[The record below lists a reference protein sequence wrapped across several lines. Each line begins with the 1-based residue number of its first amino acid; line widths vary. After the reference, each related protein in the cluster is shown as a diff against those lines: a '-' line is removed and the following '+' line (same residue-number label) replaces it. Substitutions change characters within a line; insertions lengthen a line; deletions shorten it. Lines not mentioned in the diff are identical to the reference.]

1 MKKIPFLLSYLLFIG
16 IGKANAQ
23 DFSNKGTDFWM
34 GYGYHVSMSGN
45 ALGNANG
52 GGSQE
57 MILYFTSDKNAT
69 VTVEIPGVGYSQTY
83 AVIANQVTVSN
94 PLPKTGAQDS
104 RVYTY
109 GTINRGI
116 HLTSDVPIVAYCHI
130 YNTSISGATLLF
142 PTNTLGKEYY
152 SVNYTQSSNASLSNC
167 FFFVIATEDNTLI
180 EITPSAANLNGLAV
194 GVPSTPI
201 PLNKGEIYS
210 VMGTTNGSIGTDL
223 TGSRIRSISN
233 NGSGG
238 CKKIAVFSGAGK
250 LSIGGSANGSADN
263 TIAQAFPSV
272 AWGKK
277 YLTAPTGSQPN
288 NFYRVCV
295 TDPNTIVKLNG
306 AVLPRASLVNN
317 FYYQFKNGNATGTN
331 PPVANLI
338 ESDIPVMV
346 AQYCTTQGTENNPNF
361 TGSGS
366 NAIGGDPEMI
376 YLSPVEQ
383 TINKITLYSASRYA
397 IVQSYINVVIKNSGI
412 PSFTVDGVS
421 KTSLFVTHP
430 QDANY
435 SYATIPVV
443 SGSHA
448 VYSDLGFN
456 AIAYGF
462 GSAESYG
469 YNAGTN
475 VKDFSQT
482 ASFQNPYKRLDSAIS
497 CINTPFQFSIP
508 LNFRPATIQW
518 DYSAAPNLT
527 PNVNSPVVTSPTPDS
542 TPTINGQIIYYYSPK
557 SSYQFTKSNTAA
569 IRDTIKLYTTSS
581 TPDGCGSTSQLYT
594 IPVKVSELPT
604 ANFTTNSSG
613 CVTDSVHFYDATI
626 TNSQGSVITGFWDY
640 GDGSFDTAYNPVK
653 KFAIAKDYTIRYRPI
668 TSYGCVGD
676 TSIVQSYSLPP
687 IAKFGYLDSC
697 IGNNIQLIDSS
708 SVPAGSIVK
717 WYWDYGDGTYDTT
730 ITNTAKTKSY
740 PIAGTYRVKLV
751 VQNNTGC
758 LSNPFM
764 IPITIR
770 SKPQTDFKLPTAV
783 CLPVGTAVFSDLTSA
798 INPMTITKWKW
809 EFGDGGID
817 SIQNPSHNYAAIG
830 SYSVKLTTTNNYG
843 CSKDTIQVLS
853 NIYAQAKA
861 KINLTSAVCLR
872 DSTAFSDMSDGLG
885 NAIVKWNWRFGDGSS
900 DTLQTLKHYY
910 TKTGVDTVRL
920 FVVTDKGCFS
930 DTAVATTIVNQLPLA
945 GFKTVAARNYCE
957 NRAIQFI
964 DTAVDRS
971 TSAAQLS
978 RWYWEM
984 GNSSVY
990 NKTNGGY
997 NSSFNETY
1005 ASFGTYQVKMM
1016 VENNL
1021 GCKSDTVIKSIDI
1034 HALPQVGFILP
1045 EVCLADAAAV
1055 FNDTSSIKDASTIAT
1070 YAWNFNAGSPAI
1082 SPGPTLLTATTK
1094 NGSTKYNVVGN
1105 YQVSFKLTSNFGC
1118 DSTLSQSFTV
1128 NGSIPH
1134 ANFVVLN
1141 NSNLCSN
1148 DSIRIYDSSYV
1159 DFGKVT
1165 KQDITWNL
1173 IGAPSATIIDDNNYF
1188 GKTYSTIYPNFQSPS
1203 TKVYQVKMVAHSG
1216 NSSVCASSITKIV
1229 TLHQSPKVQF
1239 TTLPG
1244 ICKDTSSRQITQATE
1259 LGNVP
1264 GTFVYSGS
1272 GVNSTGIFNPQ
1283 SVAPGKYPIKYQY
1296 STSFGCA
1303 DSATQSTTVWPSP
1316 VAKWGVNQILCEKND
1331 LIFTDSSVANY
1342 SNIAQRYWDYGNGT
1356 TAVLNASNLS
1366 FAKQYATGN
1375 TYNVSL
1381 RVMTDSGCR
1390 SAYNVQRLKVNYL
1403 PKLDFT
1409 LPEICLPDG
1418 RATFTNNS
1426 SILDNSEDLFSYRW
1440 NFGDPN
1446 DATSSTLRTPIH
1458 RYSSLGPLPV
1468 QLKITTK
1475 DQCIDSL
1482 TQQFNTI
1489 YPQPKAAFNIN
1500 PADICLNQSIQFTD
1514 ATVSTTGPINT
1525 WVWDLANGNKSGIQN
1540 PSKKFSDSGNFN
1552 IVLYTYDVKGCVS
1565 DTITKSIT
1573 VNPYPILDLGPNMV
1587 VLEGGQTPI
1596 KPLKVYGSNLQY
1608 LWTPSM
1614 YLSSDTASVPI
1625 STPLGDVTY
1634 KLTLTGIGN
1643 CSVTDDIFIKLLL
1656 APLVPNAFSPNK
1668 DGINDTWKIEY
1679 LESYPGATVDVFN
1692 RYGQKV
1698 FSSNGYTTQWDGTFN
1713 GVALPIGTYYYI
1725 INPKNGRATI
1735 QGSVTIIK

>member
-1 MKKIPFLLSYLLFIG
+1 MKKILFLLCSILILG
-16 IGKANAQ
+16 IGQSYSQ
-23 DFSNKGTDFWM
+23 DFSNKGTDFWL
-34 GYGYHVSMSGN
+34 GYGYHVNMSNN
-45 ALGNANG
+45 ALGNASG
-52 GGSQE
+52 GGTQE

-69 VTVEIPGVGYSQTY
+69 VTVEIPGVGYTQTY
-83 AVIANQVTVSN
+83 TVLANQVTVSN

-104 RVYTY
+104 RVSTY
-109 GTINRGI
+109 GKLNRGI

-130 YNTSISGATLLF
+130 YNSSVSGATLLF

-152 SVNYTQSSNASLSNC
+152 SVNYTQSSNASLANC
-167 FFFVIATEDNTLI
+167 FFFVIATEDNTSI

-210 VMGTTNGSIGTDL
+210 VMGTTTGSTGTDL
-223 TGSRIRSISN
+223 TGSRIRSISS

-250 LSIGGSANGSADN
+250 LSIGGSNSGSADN
-263 TIAQAFPSV
+263 IIAQAFPAV

-288 NFYRVCV
+288 NFYRICV
-295 TDPNTIVKLNG
+295 TDPNTVVKLNG
-306 AVLPRASLVNN
+306 NVLPKASLVNN

-346 AQYCTTQGTENNPNF
+346 AQYITTQGQEGNPNTTPF
-361 TGSGS
+361 
-366 NAIGGDPEMI
+366 GDPEMI

-383 TINKITLYSASRYA
+383 TINKITVYSASRFN
-397 IVQSYINVVIKNSGI
+397 ILQSYINVIIKKGGI
-412 PSFTVDGVS
+412 ASFTVDGIT
-421 KTSLFVTHP
+421 KTSLFNIHP
-430 QDANY
+430 QDTSY
-435 SYATIPVV
+435 SYATIPVS

-448 VYSDLGFN
+448 IYSDSGFN
-456 AIAYGF
+456 AIAFGF

-497 CINTPFQFSIP
+497 CVNTPFEFSIP

-518 DYSAAPNLT
+518 DFTAAPNLT
-527 PNVNSPVVTSPTPDS
+527 PNTNSPVLTSPTADS
-542 TPTINGQIIYYYSPK
+542 TPTINGQILYYFSPHTT
-557 SSYQFTKSNTAA
+557 YQFTKSNTAA
-569 IRDTIKLYTTSS
+569 VRDTIKLYTTSS
-581 TPDGCGSTSQLYT
+581 TPDGCGSTSQQYT

-604 ANFTTNSSG
+604 ANFTTNNSG
-613 CVTDSVHFYDATI
+613 CVTDSVHFFDATI
-626 TNSQGSVITGFWDY
+626 TNSDGTVLTGFWDY

-668 TSYGCVGD
+668 TSHGCIGD
-676 TSIVQSYSLPP
+676 ISKIQSYSLPP
-687 IAKFGYLDSC
+687 TAKFGYVDSC
-697 IGNNIQLIDSS
+697 VGNNIQLIDSS
-708 SVPAGSIVK
+708 SVSAGTIIK
-717 WYWDYGDGTYDTT
+717 WYWDYGDGSFDTT
-730 ITNTAKTKSY
+730 TTNAPKPKTYLST
-740 PIAGTYRVKLV
+740 GTYQVKLT

-758 LSNPFM
+758 MSEPFI

-770 SKPQTDFKLPTAV
+770 PKPQTDFKLPTAV
-783 CLPVGTAVFSDLTSA
+783 CLPLGKAVFTDLTSGT
-798 INPMTITKWKW
+798 NSTSITKWNW

-817 SIQNPSHNYAAIG
+817 SIPNPSHNYAAIG
-830 SYSVKLTTTNNYG
+830 SYSVKLTTTNNFG
-843 CSKDTIQVLS
+843 CIKDTMQVLS

-861 KINLTSAVCLR
+861 KIDVAAAVCLR
-872 DSTAFSDMSDGLG
+872 DSTAFSDKSDGLG
-885 NAIVKWNWRFGDGSS
+885 NAIVQWNWQFGDGSTDNQPS
-900 DTLQTLKHYY
+900 LKHYY
-910 TKTGVDTVRL
+910 TKTGIDTVRL

-930 DTAVATTIVNQLPLA
+930 DTAVTTTIVNQLPLA

-971 TSAAQLS
+971 TSVAQLS

-984 GNSSVY
+984 GNGTVHNNNS
-990 NKTNGGY
+990 GGF
-997 NSSFNETY
+997 NTSFNETY
-1005 ASFGTYQVKMM
+1005 ASFGTYQVKML

-1021 GCKSDTVIKSIDI
+1021 GCKSDTFFKSIDI

-1055 FNDTSSIKDASTIAT
+1055 FNDTSSIKDASTIAS
-1070 YAWNFNAGSPAI
+1070 YAWNFNAGTPSI
-1082 SPGPTLLTATTK
+1082 SPGPSLLTSTTK
-1094 NGSTKYNVVGN
+1094 NGSTHYNVVGN

-1118 DSTLSQSFTV
+1118 DSTLYQAFTV

-1134 ANFVVLN
+1134 ANFVVLS

-1159 DFGKVT
+1159 DFGRIT

-1173 IGAPSATIIDDNNYF
+1173 IGSPTSTVIDDNNYF
-1188 GKTYSTIYPNFQSPS
+1188 GKTYSNKYPDFQSPA
-1203 TKVYQVKMVAHSG
+1203 TKTYQIKMVAHSG
-1216 NSSVCASSITKIV
+1216 NSSVCANTITKIV
-1229 TLHQSPKVQF
+1229 TIHQSPKVQF

-1244 ICKDTSSRQITQATE
+1244 ICKDTSSRQITEATE
-1259 LGNVP
+1259 IGNVP
-1264 GTFVYSGS
+1264 GNFLYTGS
-1272 GVNSTGIFNPQ
+1272 GVSSAGIFNPQ
-1283 SVAPGKYPIKYQY
+1283 SVAPGTYPIKYLY
-1296 STSFGCA
+1296 TTSFGCA

-1331 LIFTDSSVANY
+1331 IIFTDSSVANY
-1342 SNIAQRYWDYGNGT
+1342 SNIVQRFWDYGNGSS
-1356 TAVLNASNLS
+1356 AILNASDIS
-1366 FAKQYATGN
+1366 YSKQYLTGN
-1375 TYNVSL
+1375 SYNVSL

-1390 SAYNVQRLKVNYL
+1390 SAYNVQSLKVNYL
-1403 PKLDFT
+1403 PKLSFA
-1409 LPEICLPDG
+1409 LPEVCLPDG

-1426 SILDNSEDLFSYRW
+1426 SIPDNSEDLFSYRW

-1446 DATSSTLRTPIH
+1446 DASSSTLRSPMH

-1482 TQQFNTI
+1482 TQQFITI
-1489 YPQPKAAFNIN
+1489 YPQPKASFNTN
-1500 PADICLNQSIQFTD
+1500 PADICLNQSIQFVD
-1514 ATVSTTGPINT
+1514 ASISASGPISS
-1525 WVWDLANGNKSGIQN
+1525 WVWDLANGTKSSIQN
-1540 PSKKFSDSGNFN
+1540 PSKKFADSGNFN
-1552 IVLYTYDVKGCVS
+1552 IVLYAYDIKGCVS
-1565 DTITKSIT
+1565 DTISKSIV
-1573 VNPYPILDLGPNMV
+1573 VNPYPVLDLGPNLM
-1587 VLEGGQTPI
+1587 VLEGGQTPL
-1596 KPLKVYGSNLQY
+1596 KPLYVYGTNLQY

-1614 YLSSDTASVPI
+1614 YLNSDTARVPI

-1643 CSVTDDIFIKLLL
+1643 CSVIDDIFIKVLL
-1656 APLVPNAFSPNK
+1656 APIVPNAFSPNK

-1698 FSSNGYTTQWDGTFN
+1698 FSSYGYTTQWDGTFN
-1713 GVALPIGTYYYI
+1713 GTPLPIGTYYYI
-1725 INPKNGRATI
+1725 INPKNGRTTI
-1735 QGSVTIIK
+1735 SGSVTIIK